1 MSRKNGAGV
10 IRVLVV
16 ASSSV
21 RRAGLEALVKTSAPL
36 KLAGSTPSLAVVPAQ
51 AREFQPDIILAD
63 LDRTDPQFVTTISA
77 LTESARN
84 IGAVALVDNPNPG
97 WTARSLRA
105 GVKAILPRDAPAQQI
120 LSAVQMICGGLVVLD
135 SGTTIELAQRV
146 QPGSEDFPR
155 EVFDTLTARE
165 IEVLRMLAEGLGNR
179 EMAVSLEISEHT
191 VKFHISSILDKLG
204 ASTRTEAVT
213 LGVRMGLILL

>member
-84 IGAVALVDNPNPG
+84 IGG
-97 WTARSLRA
+97 WHWSTTRIPAGRRGLCVPESKPFCRETHLRSRSYRLY
-105 GVKAILPRDAPAQQI
+105 K
-120 LSAVQMICGGLVVLD
+120 
-135 SGTTIELAQRV
+135 
-146 QPGSEDFPR
+146 
-155 EVFDTLTARE
+155 
-165 IEVLRMLAEGLGNR
+165 
-179 EMAVSLEISEHT
+179 
-191 VKFHISSILDKLG
+191 
-204 ASTRTEAVT
+204 
-213 LGVRMGLILL
+213 